1 MMKTVKILLAAVA
14 MASLTVVGCINTSV
28 SVTKNG
34 NDNGNG
40 AIDNIMTRTSIR
52 SFTEQAVDSADV
64 QTMLKAA
71 MAAPTAGNK
80 QPWKMVVVDDE
91 TLLDSLSEQHRP
103 IETAPLAIVLCGDT
117 TNVFPGEGK
126 DFWIQDVS
134 AATENLLLAAHSL
147 GLGAVWCGVYPISER
162 TAAVKGLLG
171 LPDEIVPLCVVAIG
185 HPAESPEPKDKWK
198 PENVHYNGW

>member
-1 MMKTVKILLAAVA
+1 MAAVA
-14 MASLTVVGCINTSV
+14 MTSLTVVSCGNESLTENVNEAENT
-28 SVTKNG
+28 
-34 NDNGNG
+34 
-40 AIDNIMTRTSIR
+40 AIDVIMTRTSIR

-64 QTMLKAA
+64 NTLLQAA

-91 TLLDSLSEQHRP
+91 SLLDSLAEQHRP
-103 IETAPLAIVLCGDT
+103 IASAPLAIVLCGDT

-147 GLGAVWCGVYPISER
+147 GLGAVWCGVHPISER
-162 TAAVKGLLG
+162 VAAVKGLLA
-171 LPDEIVPLCVVAIG
+171 LPDEIVPLCVVAVG

>member
-1 MMKTVKILLAAVA
+1 MKTVKILMAAVA
-14 MASLTVVGCINTSV
+14 MVSLTVVSCGNESLTVNVNEAENT
-28 SVTKNG
+28 
-34 NDNGNG
+34 
-40 AIDNIMTRTSIR
+40 AIDVIMTRTSIR

-64 QTMLKAA
+64 NTLLQAA

-91 TLLDSLSEQHRP
+91 SLLDSLAEQHRP
-103 IETAPLAIVLCGDT
+103 IASAPLAIVLCGDT

-162 TAAVKGLLG
+162 VAAVKVLLA
-171 LPDEIVPLCVVAIG
+171 LPDEIVPLCVVAVG